1 MYSVSRLSAE
11 KQTRKPV
18 DSNGMSFDGKSG
30 SVLPDCEV
38 EVEQEAM
45 VDEEKKKSKIT
56 LKLEMLVR
64 KRDSTA

>member
-1 MYSVSRLSAE
+1 
-11 KQTRKPV
+11 
-18 DSNGMSFDGKSG
+18 MSFDGKSG

-56 LKLEMLVR
+56 RNVGAKARQHSLRDIDTKLRSFVVTR
-64 KRDSTA
+64 

>member
-1 MYSVSRLSAE
+1 
-11 KQTRKPV
+11 
-18 DSNGMSFDGKSG
+18 MSFDDKSG

-45 VDEEKKKSKIT
+45 VGEEKKKSKIT
-56 LKLEMLVR
+56 LKLKMLGR